1 MLALATNISY
11 IMVGT
16 SVARAVTVRPKG
28 WEKAT
33 QIPPQISVKFQPF
46 LVIFHYFCGGID
58 ELITLVCYVI
68 FNFKYK

>member
-1 MLALATNISY
+1 MYCRY
-11 IMVGT
+11 ITYSKHKTG
-16 SVARAVTVRPKG
+16 SNCTVRPKG

-46 LVIFHYFCGGID
+46 LVIFHYFCGGIN
-58 ELITLVCYVI
+58 ELITLVWYVI